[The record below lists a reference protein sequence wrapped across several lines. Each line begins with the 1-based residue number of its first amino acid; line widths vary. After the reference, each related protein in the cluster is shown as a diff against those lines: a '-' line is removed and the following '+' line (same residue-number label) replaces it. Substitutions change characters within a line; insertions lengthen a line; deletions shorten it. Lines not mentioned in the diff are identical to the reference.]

1 MGAALSALCW
11 HVPVLWALLERL
23 QGAEGPMG
31 PVQALPGPAAPLAC
45 ADPCALW
52 QVQDG
57 RPISFPSLL
66 SHITSM
72 HLNAEALVMP
82 VAQEKPAP
90 PALRSFMPLSTT
102 LPCDFHILNLR
113 MLQAEVSC
121 APQARW
127 AWLGQDS
134 RRGGYRTRCPQHCT
148 SHPGSPAG

>member
-1 MGAALSALCW
+1 
-11 HVPVLWALLERL
+11 
-23 QGAEGPMG
+23 MG

-52 QVQDG
+52 PMQDG
-57 RPISFPSLL
+57 HPISFPSLL

-82 VAQEKPAP
+82 VAQEKSAP

-121 APQARW
+121 A
-127 AWLGQDS
+127 L
-134 RRGGYRTRCPQHCT
+134 
-148 SHPGSPAG
+148 

>member
-1 MGAALSALCW
+1 MG
-11 HVPVLWALLERL
+11 R
-23 QGAEGPMG
+23 
-31 PVQALPGPAAPLAC
+31 VQALPGPATPLAC
-45 ADPCALW
+45 TDPRALW
-52 QVQDG
+52 PVQDG

-90 PALRSFMPLSTT
+90 PALRSFVPLSTT

-121 APQARW
+121 VLQAGGHGPG
-127 AWLGQDS
+127 AAGLGAV
-134 RRGGYRTRCPQHCT
+134 GVL
-148 SHPGSPAG
+148 HPLSPALHLMPWVPGRMTRYPRPRQP